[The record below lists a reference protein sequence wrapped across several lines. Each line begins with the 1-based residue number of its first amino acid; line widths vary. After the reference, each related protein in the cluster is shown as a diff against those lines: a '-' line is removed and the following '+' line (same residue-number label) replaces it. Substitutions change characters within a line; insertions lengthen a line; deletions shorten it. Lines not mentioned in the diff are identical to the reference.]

1 MDCGLWTADCISQVI
16 FTPCELPCA
25 VKQHLITRHNIH
37 NTLGNASLSEGQQ
50 NNTLISEVIE
60 VLCTGRRN
68 EVQDLAWSLAEL
80 LTGGKIVSHLLHAD
94 GLQQKPLSL

>member
-1 MDCGLWTADCISQVI
+1 MDCRLHLPSHLH
-16 FTPCELPCA
+16 PCKLLYP

-37 NTLGNASLSEGQQ
+37 NTLGNASLSEGQH
-50 NNTLISEVIE
+50 NNMLISEVIE

-80 LTGGKIVSHLLHAD
+80 LRGGKIVSHLLHAG
-94 GLQQKPLSL
+94 GLQQKPSSL

>member
-1 MDCGLWTADCISQVI
+1 MDCRLH
-16 FTPCELPCA
+16 LPSHLHPSKLLYA

-37 NTLGNASLSEGQQ
+37 NTLGNASLSEGQH
-50 NNTLISEVIE
+50 NNMLISEVIE

-80 LTGGKIVSHLLHAD
+80 LRGGKIVSHLLHAG
-94 GLQQKPLSL
+94 GLQQKPSSL